1 MPRVESPI
9 PSAMYKRGMGESI
22 ERLSFELST
31 RALAEQE
38 RMLAGMRATAGTLIA
53 AASVAASLRTPTAH
67 VSLGGVIALAA
78 CALSV
83 ACAVWVLL
91 PHGLTFVVSGGELQ
105 LVDRPERP
113 RDVAG
118 AHRVASLWA
127 ERRARANRRVLARI
141 ALSLSLGCVLLLTE
155 IVSLILATAW

>member
-105 LVDRPERP
+105 LGR
-113 RDVAG
+113 
-118 AHRVASLWA
+118 
-127 ERRARANRRVLARI
+127 
-141 ALSLSLGCVLLLTE
+141 LS
-155 IVSLILATAW
+155 

>member
-1 MPRVESPI
+1 
-9 PSAMYKRGMGESI
+9 MYKRRMGESI

-53 AASVAASLRTPTAH
+53 AASVAASLRTPSTAH
-67 VSLGGVIALAA
+67 VSLGGVIALVA

-91 PHGLTFVVSGGELQ
+91 PHGLTFVVGGGELR
-105 LVDRPERP
+105 LVDRRERP

-141 ALSLSLGCVLLLTE
+141 ALSLSLGCVLLLIE

>member
-1 MPRVESPI
+1 MC
-9 PSAMYKRGMGESI
+9 KWGMVESI

-53 AASVAASLRTPTAH
+53 AASVVASLRTPST
-67 VSLGGVIALAA
+67 SPISFGGVVALAA
-78 CALSV
+78 CALCV

-91 PHGLTFVVSGGELQ
+91 PHGLIFVVSGGELR
-105 LVDRPERP
+105 LVDRHQRP
-113 RDVAG
+113 RGVAA
-118 AHRVASLWA
+118 AHHVASLWA

-141 ALSLSLGCVLLLTE
+141 ALSLSLGCVLLLIE
-155 IVSLILATAW
+155 IVSLILAAAW

>member
-1 MPRVESPI
+1 
-9 PSAMYKRGMGESI
+9 MYKRGMSDSI

-53 AASVAASLRTPTAH
+53 AASVAASLRTPST
-67 VSLGGVIALAA
+67 SPISFGGIVALAA

-91 PHGLTFVVSGGELQ
+91 PHTLTFAVAVGDLHLGD
-105 LVDRPERP
+105 DRGDSHSLAR
-113 RDVAG
+113 
-118 AHRVASLWA
+118 AHLAASLWT
-127 ERRARANRRVLARI
+127 EHEVHANRPVLARI
-141 ALSLSLGCVLLLTE
+141 ALSLSFGSVLLLVE
-155 IVSLILATAW
+155 IALLIVATAW

>member
-1 MPRVESPI
+1 
-9 PSAMYKRGMGESI
+9 MGDSI

-53 AASVAASLRTPTAH
+53 AASVAASLRTPSTAH
-67 VSLGGVIALAA
+67 ISLGSVMALVA

-91 PHGLTFVVSGGELQ
+91 PHGLAFAVHGDGLRLVDQQARSGG
-105 LVDRPERP
+105 
-113 RDVAG
+113 VAR
-118 AHRVASLWA
+118 AHLVASLWT
-127 ERRARANRRVLARI
+127 EHEVHSNKRVLARI
-141 ALSLSLGCVLLLTE
+141 ALSLSFGCVFLLIE
-155 IVSLILATAW
+155 IVSLILAVAW